1 MIKFCFITIRS
12 LSFTTVEPQ
21 GKAAPMLY
29 LASLAHGFAVSAA
42 LIIAIG
48 AQNMFVLRQ
57 ALRREH
63 VGPIVLFCATMDAL
77 LIALGVAGLGAL
89 LGQAPSLRLALSLGG
104 AAFLGWYAVGAFRRA
119 LAPGALVAARGAQA
133 LTLGAALAQAAGFTL
148 LNPHVYLD
156 TVLLVGSIGAAEPVA
171 AQPAF
176 VLGAALAS
184 ASWFCALGYGGR
196 MLAPLFAKPTAWK
209 VLELAVGTTMLALA
223 ISLLLRAARQ
233 G

>member
-1 MIKFCFITIRS
+1 
-12 LSFTTVEPQ
+12 
-21 GKAAPMLY
+21 MLY

-119 LAPGALVAARGAQA
+119 LAPGALVAAQGARA
-133 LTLGAALAQAAGFTL
+133 LTFGAALAQAAGFTL

-156 TVLLVGSIGAAEPVA
+156 TVLLVGSIGAAEPLA

-196 MLAPLFAKPTAWK
+196 MLAPLLARPAAWK

-223 ISLLLRAARQ
+223 LSLLLRAIRE